1 MAAVWIR
8 PAGSMSGSANTALTF
23 PADPRTVS
31 TGPPGTSAFAIAAVM
46 ESPAPPTTGTP
57 AASPVAAAARAV
69 TRPVTSAGSATSGR
83 IAAGRPSAAVS

>member
-1 MAAVWIR
+1 VAAGVD
-8 PAGSMSGSANTALTF
+8 PAGSMSGSVNTALTF

-31 TGPPGTSAFAIAAVM
+31 TGPSGTSAFATAAVM

-69 TRPVTSAGSATSGR
+69 TRPVTSVGSTTSGR
-83 IAAGRPSAAVS
+83 IAAGRSSAPVS